1 MGNGPTERR
10 PWLER
15 AGNHTAW
22 TTLPLLGY
30 KLRMNRSRLIS
41 ALLASLFALHLTVV
55 GGLAGA
61 LSSDG
66 MMAMRQAVPDAGMSD
81 MVAGEPTTEDAP
93 VSDESPCPEE
103 APCDIPGVPGH
114 CPLLVACALAFPSTG
129 ENATIDLLLPARA
142 AVLSSQLPHTRT
154 SPPERRPPRA

>member
-1 MGNGPTERR
+1 
-10 PWLER
+10 
-15 AGNHTAW
+15 
-22 TTLPLLGY
+22 
-30 KLRMNRSRLIS
+30 MNRSRLIS

-66 MMAMRQAVPDAGMSD
+66 MMAMAMSQAAPEVGMSD
-81 MVAGEPTTEDAP
+81 MVAGEPAGEDAP
-93 VSDESPCPEE
+93 APGESPCPEE

-129 ENATIDLLLPARA
+129 ENATIDLLLPSRA
-142 AVLSSQLPHTRT
+142 AVFSSQLPHTRT
-154 SPPERRPPRA
+154 SPPELRPPRV